1 MWKQFPLNLKDVPE
15 DQFIINAREDKKKAI
30 EKIVNDVRQ
39 QEIARKINI
48 EKNNENLKKTKELNL
63 KNVTTDTSGNPVPVK
78 GVNID
83 KLADLF
89 LFSRYIK

>member
-78 GVNID
+78 
-83 KLADLF
+83 
-89 LFSRYIK
+89 